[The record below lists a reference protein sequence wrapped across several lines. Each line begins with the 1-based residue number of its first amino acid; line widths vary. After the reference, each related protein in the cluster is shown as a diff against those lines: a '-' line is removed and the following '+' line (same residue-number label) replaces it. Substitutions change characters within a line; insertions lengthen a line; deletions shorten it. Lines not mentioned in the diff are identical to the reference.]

1 MAGKPLSAGARGKMG
16 MSLESFME
24 SVEEHG
30 VRQFAEKVVKGKKT
44 VFDKLA
50 RM

>member
-1 MAGKPLSAGARGKMG
+1 MG